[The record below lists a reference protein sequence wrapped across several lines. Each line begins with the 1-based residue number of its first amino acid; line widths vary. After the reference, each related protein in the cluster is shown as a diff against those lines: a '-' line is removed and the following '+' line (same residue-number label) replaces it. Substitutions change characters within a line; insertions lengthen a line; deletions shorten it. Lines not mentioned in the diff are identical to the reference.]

1 MKRATHGVNT
11 HKGAIFS
18 LGIYA
23 AALGMGYDGEGSD
36 PAAALTR
43 CGEMTRGRMQEELE
57 AIGRQEARTFG
68 EEIYKKRRVG
78 GVRAEAAGGFA
89 SVREAGLPRLC
100 AALDA
105 GLSLNDAGLCALVA
119 LMACT
124 QDTNAVRR
132 GGAEAAKGLRRAA
145 AEMDEGI
152 AAAIADGTIG
162 ARMDAIRARL
172 ARWDEAFIRARIS
185 PGGCADLLT
194 LTLLAH
200 FMT

>member
-1 MKRATHGVNT
+1 
-11 HKGAIFS
+11 
-18 LGIYA
+18 
-23 AALGMGYDGEGSD
+23 
-36 PAAALTR
+36 
-43 CGEMTRGRMQEELE
+43 
-57 AIGRQEARTFG
+57 
-68 EEIYKKRRVG
+68 
-78 GVRAEAAGGFA
+78 
-89 SVREAGLPRLC
+89 
-100 AALDA
+100 
-105 GLSLNDAGLCALVA
+105 
-119 LMACT
+119 MACT

-185 PGGCADLLT
+185 PGGCADLLA